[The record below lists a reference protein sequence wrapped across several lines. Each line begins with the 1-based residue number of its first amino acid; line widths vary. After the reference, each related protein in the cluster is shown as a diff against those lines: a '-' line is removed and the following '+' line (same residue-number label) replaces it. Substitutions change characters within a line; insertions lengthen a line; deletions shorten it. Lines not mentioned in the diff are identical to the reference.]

1 MNSVPNAIKAIQTE
15 RLPAQILRAMLR
27 SQFLDGETVLGAV
40 RTAAADPTLTPEQ
53 RTPFIN
59 ALELTITEPGNF
71 EAWTEAVLFHNEA
84 QKPAD
89 RYSAWMFMLNSSVA
103 TPALLV
109 RVIRDFIIPNIA
121 DIMSHRFATGGAWAV
136 GGMIER
142 LSEYLSHGTP
152 DGPELFQALSDLYF
166 IIKDAGTT
174 ETKRIYTAWEWMVSF
189 GIKSI
194 ASVNFERLMQ
204 LVDDSLTD
212 RRPDYRISDIIQY
225 VKETTSQD
233 PKLTVIMRRVA
244 EMARKTYI
252 PSEGSVPAY
261 AIWWWRSPSIPP
273 EYIPARDELARE
285 TNGFGIPS
293 PDLWPPRAP
302 ASTATLS
309 ELLFRRQR

>member
-212 RRPDYRISDIIQY
+212 RRPDYRIGDIIEY